1 MFNQIC
7 SKNNIIPIYMPSYSS
22 HLLQPLDIGC
32 FSVLKRMYSKEIETE
47 IRARVN
53 SITKLDFLE
62 AYPIARAQS
71 YKAEIIKNSFAAA
84 GLVPFNPERVIETL
98 NIQLK
103 TLTPPKSRG
112 SDIYSLKT
120 P

>member
-1 MFNQIC
+1 
-7 SKNNIIPIYMPSYSS
+7 MPTHSLY
-22 HLLQPLDIGC
+22 LLQPLDIGC
-32 FSVLKRMYSKEIETE
+32 FSVLKRTYSKEVKTQIYVG
-47 IRARVN
+47 VN

-62 AYPIARAQS
+62 AYPIIRAQS
-71 YKAEIIKNSFAAA
+71 YKIETIKNSFIVV
-84 GLVPFNPERVIETL
+84 GLVLFNPDRVIETL